1 MQSHAHS
8 QLRHHIQQ
16 PLFKLTNSLSQSQT
30 HSTTASQFVSPTV
43 NKSPYHGHQ
52 LNIRPVNSP
61 SNSYFRPKSPRQ
73 KEKEA
78 DKAEKDRTQSAERIH
93 SLHTRLHQEA
103 EKIRKWK
110 TSTEIEIKEKEKKL
124 LEAVQTIDSQRK
136 SILDLQF
143 QNESLSS
150 KLQEELA
157 NREEVEHKIV
167 STRDLCN
174 VLKDHAAKVEEN
186 ILKGEADRDELRFED
201 EKRVEHFQEM
211 VIKFQD
217 LQIEHT
223 AKLNEM
229 KTKLNGQ
236 RQEHEDFVMEY
247 TEKLQKAEN
256 QILLLE
262 TDKKTKENQISTM
275 EAALEKSKEESTS
288 LEHELGN
295 LLSLLQDKLKKLESI
310 ITSQQVQIQNTEDM
324 LSFNKQECKRIEEER
339 EAIQSQ
345 FEGVQKENQ
354 ELKESNLEMKKEQRK
369 ILDELEIQLSSL
381 IKEKKKLEEELQNL
395 TKTNETTTDELKN
408 LRVKFEALT
417 REKEKADT
425 LNDHI
430 LKEKNDLMKACA
442 DLQENL
448 SKEAKR
454 VSSKGDLLRQS
465 KEELG
470 ELQETNSSLMN
481 ELERVNKVKQE
492 LEEKICILTLASEE
506 KQRKIGDLEVKFCN
520 ANYNVKYLTEKA
532 QDLQTKLEDERKE
545 KEQLQ
550 ICIEDSKESERKLR
564 NEISIFEGKNSV
576 LDKSLAE
583 ATKTGEESNKLIEKL
598 DGDFQKL
605 QKKYNKMMSDGR
617 VQDEERATV
626 LEKEKDNNRYLKD
639 DLKEQTKKLEILETK
654 AKGLQ
659 DQLTAKTKQ
668 TKELQQENRTMKSK
682 VTSQTKALEKLENQ
696 KSKISSELDASK
708 EQIKDFSEKYNMSGK
723 KSRRIKE
730 KTMNL
735 KMRVAFQLEATK
747 KEIIKK
753 SETAE
758 YLEQQVQQFKEEKE
772 KAIQD
777 KETVQKESEKQMNE
791 LCATLEKY
799 KLENEKIVA
808 QKERELDLLRANA
821 EKESQEK
828 HEKQLLEAKKQI
840 EKLERDICD
849 LKENQEK
856 DWKRLE
862 FEKSEAIQ
870 VLTKQREAKSTRSS
884 RTPSVDGKLKTPK
897 LPDHNEVEATPQD
910 SAVVPE
916 TPKQPRGILKLN
928 EAFQKKRRVAFTT
941 AGEQEEGDEK
951 YTFNLTKVGRTSPG
965 QEKANQR
972 NKLRSNVRFSP
983 KPFSSNSEPLSTN
996 SPYLETHKL
1005 KQIPRGKPMA
1015 PQTQKKMKIQS
1026 EESEEMAKFKELFPD
1041 MKSPDSL
1048 YDKSP
1053 MKSRGLHQGMKP
1065 PFKSKITKIK
1075 PLARKKKEKQESIAW
1090 FDSDALF
1097 GFGMD
1102 DE

>member
-1 MQSHAHS
+1 MKRTSIIYFAICGFLIVGKCSFFSPYIGDVNEMQSHAHS
-8 QLRHHIQQ
+8 QLKHHIQQ
-16 PLFKLTNSLSQSQT
+16 PLFKLTTNSIPQSHT
-30 HSTTASQFVSPTV
+30 HQATASPSPCLSPNF
-43 NKSPYHGHQ
+43 NKSPYHGHL
-52 LNIRPVNSP
+52 LNIRPMNSP

-78 DKAEKDRTQSAERIH
+78 EKLEKDRTQSAERIH

-103 EKIRKWK
+103 DKIRKWK

-167 STRDLCN
+167 STRDMCN
-174 VLKDHAAKVEEN
+174 VLKDHVAKVEEN

-201 EKRVEHFQEM
+201 KKRIGQFQEM

-223 AKLNEM
+223 AKFNEM
-229 KTKLNGQ
+229 KEKMNE
-236 RQEHEDFVMEY
+236 RKKEHEDFVMEY
-247 TEKLQKAEN
+247 TENLQKADN
-256 QILLLE
+256 QIRLLE

-288 LEHELGN
+288 FEHELA
-295 LLSLLQDKLKKLESI
+295 LLQDKLKKFESI

-324 LSFNKQECKRIEEER
+324 LSFNKQECKRTEEER
-339 EAIQSQ
+339 QAIQSQ
-345 FEGVQKENQ
+345 FESVQQENQ
-354 ELKESNLEMKKEQRK
+354 ILKECNLEMKKEQRK
-369 ILDELEIQLSSL
+369 ILDGLEIQLSSL
-381 IKEKKKLEEELQNL
+381 IKEKEKLEEDLQNL
-395 TKTNETTTDELKN
+395 TKTNETTTEELKH
-408 LRVKFEALT
+408 LRVKFEALR
-417 REKEKADT
+417 REKEKADA

-430 LKEKNDLMKACA
+430 LKEKNDLMKASA

-448 SKEAKR
+448 LKEAEK

-465 KEELG
+465 KEKLG
-470 ELQETNSSLMN
+470 ELQETNFSLMS
-481 ELERVNKVKQE
+481 ELDRVNNVKHE
-492 LEEKICILTLASEE
+492 IEEKIRKLTLSSEE
-506 KQRKIGDLEVKFCN
+506 KQRTISDLEGKFCN
-520 ANYNVKYLTEKA
+520 ANYNEKYLTEKV
-532 QDLQTKLEDERKE
+532 QDLQKKLQDERKE

-550 ICIEDSKESERKLR
+550 NCLEEFKDSERKLR
-564 NEISIFEGKNSV
+564 DEISILEEKNSV
-576 LDKSLAE
+576 LDKSLME
-583 ATKTGEESNKLIEKL
+583 ASKAGEESSKLIEKL

-605 QKKYNKMMSDGR
+605 QKKYNKMMSDGK

-626 LEKEKDNNRYLKD
+626 LEKEKDNNRSLKD
-639 DLKEQTKKLEILETK
+639 DLKEKTKQLEILETK

-668 TKELQQENRTMKSK
+668 SKELQQE
-682 VTSQTKALEKLENQ
+682 
-696 KSKISSELDASK
+696 KSKISAELDTSK
-708 EQIKDFSEKYNMSGK
+708 EQIKDFSEK
-723 KSRRIKE
+723 
-730 KTMNL
+730 
-735 KMRVAFQLEATK
+735 LEAMK
-747 KEIIKK
+747 KEIITK
-753 SETAE
+753 SETVE
-758 YLEQQVQQFKEEKE
+758 YLERQVRQFKEEKE

-777 KETVQKESEKQMNE
+777 KETVQMESEKQMNE

-808 QKERELDLLRANA
+808 QKERELDLLLANA

-828 HEKQLLEAKKQI
+828 HEKLLMEAKKQI
-840 EKLERDICD
+840 KKLERDICD

-856 DWKRLE
+856 DRERLE
-862 FEKSEAIQ
+862 FEKSEAIE
-870 VLTKQREAKSTRSS
+870 VLQKQLEAKSARSP
-884 RTPSVDGKLKTPK
+884 RTPSSDVKLKTPK
-897 LPDHNEVEATPQD
+897 LPDHDVAEATPQD

-928 EAFQKKRRVAFTT
+928 DVSQKKRRVAFTT
-941 AGEQEEGDEK
+941 SGEQTLSSEEEDEK
-951 YTFNLTKVGRTSPG
+951 HTKDGRTSPKLG
-965 QEKANQR
+965 KTPGNEKENQR
-972 NKLRSNVRFSP
+972 NKPRSNVRFSP
-983 KPFSSNSEPLSTN
+983 KPSSWNSEPLSTK
-996 SPYLETHKL
+996 SPFPETQL
-1005 KQIPRGKPMA
+1005 KQIPRGKPVV
-1015 PQTQKKMKIQS
+1015 PQKQKKMKIQS
-1026 EESEEMAKFKELFPD
+1026 DESEEIARFKELFPD
-1041 MKSPDSL
+1041 IRSPDSL

-1053 MKSRGLHQGMKP
+1053 MKSHGLHQGMKP

-1075 PLARKKKEKQESIAW
+1075 PLARKKKEKQETIAW

-1097 GFGMD
+1097 GFGID

>member
-110 TSTEIEIKEKEKKL
+110 TSTEIEIKEK
-124 LEAVQTIDSQRK
+124 
-136 SILDLQF
+136 F

-201 EKRVEHFQEM
+201 EKRVEQFQEM

-256 QILLLE
+256 QSAMPPS
-262 TDKKTKENQISTM
+262 NFYFS
-275 EAALEKSKEESTS
+275 A
-288 LEHELGN
+288 
-295 LLSLLQDKLKKLESI
+295 LLQDKLKKLESI

-448 SKEAKR
+448 SKEAER

-506 KQRKIGDLEVKFCN
+506 KQRTIGDLEVKFCN

-550 ICIEDSKESERKLR
+550 ICLEDSKESERKLR

-708 EQIKDFSEKYNMSGK
+708 EQIKDFSEK
-723 KSRRIKE
+723 
-730 KTMNL
+730 
-735 KMRVAFQLEATK
+735 LEATK

-758 YLEQQVQQFKEEKE
+758 YLKQQVQQFKEEKE

-828 HEKQLLEAKKQI
+828 HEKQLIEAKKQI

-856 DWKRLE
+856 NRKRLE

-870 VLTKQREAKSTRSS
+870 VLTKQLEAKSTRSS

-916 TPKQPRGILKLN
+916 TPKQPRGILKLS